1 MADEPIQVLLI
12 EGDPRDTRLIA
23 EYLRQAWGAR
33 FEVHAVGWLRDGCER
48 LSQGG
53 IDVVLFDLSLPD
65 GEGADTLEQLLAGA
79 PDVPVVVLV
88 GPNDEEVGCQPVA
101 GGVQGHLLKGRF
113 DGDMLV
119 CSLRHAVKQGQ
130 ARKALHDANEMLRAV
145 IEASP
150 LAIFTLDP
158 DGRVGM
164 WNTAAERI
172 FGWPKDEVLGQPLPI
187 VPSDKQ
193 GEFRALL
200 ERACRGERLAGVEVV
215 RQRKDGTPIDISIST
230 APITDSTGQVR
241 AVMAVI
247 TDITER
253 KQAEAALRENARNL
267 SVLMGNLPGMAYRC
281 RDDPQWTMLFVSQ
294 GCLAL
299 TGYQPDD
306 LIGNKR
312 IAFAHLIHPDDREAV
327 RREIRAALQQGK
339 RYELTYRIITAE
351 GQIKWVWERGCGVEL
366 PDGSRALEGF
376 ISDVTERIQAEEAL
390 ARERDLLQTLM
401 DNIPDRI
408 YFKDPASRFI
418 RINRAQ
424 AQTLGVAH
432 PGDAIGKTDFDF
444 FTPEHAQAA
453 YRDEQAIVKTGQP
466 LIDKIERVR
475 QANGQYLWVSAT
487 KVPIFYADGQIAGL
501 VGISRDISALKH
513 AESAERQMRLLAE
526 ALRDTAAA
534 LTSTLDLDEVLDRI
548 LDSVGRVVPHDGANV
563 MFIEEDVARVIRCRG
578 YYTEHG
584 LEEAVKTLSFAVTE
598 VENLHQMARTGQP
611 FLISDTR
618 AYPGWVM
625 TPQTEWVRSHLG
637 APIRLGEQAIG
648 FLNLDSAAPNAFSPA
663 DAERLHAFAYQAAIA
678 IQNARLYGELENY
691 SSILKQAVYEAT
703 SELQD
708 AKERVETILN
718 NSPDAILL
726 LRPDGTVERAN
737 STFFATFGH
746 TPGDII
752 GQSLL
757 NLSER
762 HQPQAIIE
770 GLREVIE
777 KREPRRVEHTVPR
790 ENGAHLDVDI
800 AMAPICDADRLAGIV
815 CSLRDIT
822 ALKEVE
828 RMKDAF
834 VSNVSHEL
842 RTPITSL
849 KLNYRL
855 IDMDPANQPIYMERL
870 GREIDRLN
878 TLIED
883 LLRLS
888 RLDQGQVKLDL
899 APVDLNEL
907 AARYVGDRTPLAG
920 NKGLSLS
927 FNGAPGLPP
936 VQADEGLLGQVLSV
950 LLTNA
955 INYTPPSGQITVTT
969 HTREA
974 NGARWVGFR
983 VRDTGPGID
992 PRDLPHLFERFFR
1005 GMVGRNSG
1013 IGGTGLGL
1021 SIAQE
1026 ITARH
1031 GGHIEVASEGKPGQG
1046 AAFTVWLPA
1055 GASQPLVA
1063 LDIYNTFQ
1071 PREQH
1076 DESEHHP
1083 GG

>member
-12 EGDPRDTRLIA
+12 EDDPNAARLIT
-23 EYLRQAWGAR
+23 EYLHQAQGAR
-33 FEVHAVGWLRDGCER
+33 FEVHTAGWLAAGCER

-53 IDVVLFDLSLPD
+53 IDIVLLDLSLPD
-65 GEGADTLEQLLAGA
+65 GEGLDALERLLAAA
-79 PDVPVVVLV
+79 PDVPVVVLT
-88 GPNDEEVGCQPVA
+88 GPNDEKAGCQATA
-101 GGVQGHLLKGRF
+101 GGAQGYLITGRV
-113 DGDMLV
+113 DGDTLA
-119 CSLRHAVKQGQ
+119 CSLRHAIERGR
-130 ARKALHDANEMLRAV
+130 AGRALHDANETLRAV

-150 LAIFTLDP
+150 LAILTLDP

-164 WNTAAERI
+164 WNAAAERI
-172 FGWPKDEVLGQPLPI
+172 FGWSKEEVLGRPLPI
-187 VPSDKQ
+187 VPPGKQ
-193 GEFRALL
+193 GEFCALF
-200 ERACRGERLAGVEVV
+200 ERACRGEPLAGVEVV
-215 RQRKDGTPIDISIST
+215 RRRKDGSPIDISIST
-230 APITDSTGQVR
+230 APVTDSTGHVR
-241 AVMAVI
+241 TVVAVVA
-247 TDITER
+247 DITGR
-253 KQAEAALRENARNL
+253 KQAEAALRESARNL
-267 SVLMGNLPGMAYRC
+267 SVLMDNLPGMAYRC
-281 RDDPQWTMLFVSQ
+281 RDDPQWTMLFASQ

-306 LIGNKR
+306 LIDNRR
-312 IAFAHLIHPDDREAV
+312 IAFVHLIHPEDREAV

-351 GQIKWVWERGCGVEL
+351 GQVRWVWERGCEVEL

-376 ISDVTERIQAEEAL
+376 ISDVTERVQAEEAL
-390 ARERDLLQTLM
+390 AREHDLLQTLM
-401 DNIPDRI
+401 DNIPDRV
-408 YFKDPASRFI
+408 YFKDSASRFI

-432 PGDAIGKTDFDF
+432 PDDAIGRTDFDF

-453 YRDEQAIVKTGQP
+453 YRDEQAILKTGQP
-466 LIDKIERVR
+466 LIDKIEHIR
-475 QANGQYLWVSAT
+475 QADGRYRWVSAT
-487 KVPIFYADGQIAGL
+487 KVPIFYPDGQVAGL
-501 VGISRDISALKH
+501 VGVSRDITALKQ
-513 AESAERQMRLLAE
+513 AEAAERQMRLLAE

-548 LDSVGRVVPHDGANV
+548 LDGVGHVVPHDGANI
-563 MFIEEDVARVIRCRG
+563 MFIEGGAARLIRCRG
-578 YYTEHG
+578 YYAEHG
-584 LEEAVKTLSFAVTE
+584 LEEAIKTLSFAVAE
-598 VENLHQMARTGQP
+598 VENLREMARTGQP
-611 FLISDTR
+611 FLIPDTR

-625 TPQTEWVRSHLG
+625 TPQTDWVRSYLG
-637 APIRLGEQAIG
+637 APIRLGERVIG
-648 FLNLDSAAPNAFSPA
+648 FLNLDGAAPNAFSPA
-663 DAERLHAFAYQAAIA
+663 DAERLQAFAHQAAIA

-691 SSILKQAVYEAT
+691 SSILEQAVHEAT
-703 SELQD
+703 SEMEE
-708 AKERVETILN
+708 AKERVEAILN

-737 STFFATFGH
+737 PTFFAIFGH
-746 TPGDII
+746 TSGDII

-757 NLSER
+757 DLSET
-762 HQPQAIIE
+762 HQAQAVIE

-777 KREPRRVEHTVPR
+777 KREPRRIEYTALR
-790 ENGAHLDVDI
+790 EDGASLDIDI
-800 AMAPICDADRLAGIV
+800 AMAPFCDADGLAGIV

-855 IDMDPANQPIYMERL
+855 IDMDPTNQPVYMERL

-907 AARYVGDRTPLAG
+907 AARYVNDRTPLAG

-927 FNGAPGLPP
+927 FNGGSGLPP
-936 VQADEGLLGQVLSV
+936 VQADEGLLGQVLSI

-955 INYTPPSGQITVTT
+955 INYTPSGGQIAVTT
-969 HTREA
+969 QTREA
-974 NGARWVGFR
+974 DGTHWAGFC
-983 VRDTGPGID
+983 VSDTGPGID

-1005 GMVGRNSG
+1005 GVVGRNSG

-1026 ITARH
+1026 IAARH
-1031 GGHIEVASEGKPGQG
+1031 GGHIEIASEGKPGQG
-1046 AAFTVWLPA
+1046 ATFTVWLPA
-1055 GASQPLVA
+1055 DDTQPSTK
-1063 LDIYNTFQ
+1063 LDIYNTFR
-1071 PREQH
+1071 PEEQA
-1076 DESEHHP
+1076 
-1083 GG
+1083 